1 MKAVQTLVR
10 REFWEYRS
18 LWMAPLVA
26 AALVL
31 GVAIL
36 SVAGATHV
44 QLSDGDLPDV
54 TSNHLADSVQALT
67 GLLLLVGGLI
77 TGSYLLDCLYAE
89 RRDRSILFWK
99 SLPVS
104 DATTVLVK
112 FAVALL
118 IVPLGIFALG
128 AVTHVLCTLLIVV
141 FHGKLVVFMQD
152 WTVGGWLLSE
162 VSLLGRLLLTTL
174 WYAPLAAWLL
184 IASAFAR
191 RVPILTA
198 TLPVLGLTIAEKLL
212 LGTGYFWSIF
222 KARLA
227 PAPDLGTTLAD
238 PGLWLGLLLTAAFLM
253 GAIRLRRYRDDT

>member
-1 MKAVQTLVR
+1 MKALHTLVR

-18 LWMAPLVA
+18 LWMAPVVA

-44 QLSDGDLPDV
+44 QLSDSDLTDITTNHLPD
-54 TSNHLADSVQALT
+54 SMQALT

-104 DATTVLVK
+104 DTTTVLVK
-112 FAVALL
+112 FAVAVL

-128 AVTHVLCTLLIVV
+128 AVTHALCTLLIVL
-141 FHGKLVVFMQD
+141 FHGKLAVFMQD
-152 WTVGGWLLSE
+152 WTVGDWFVGE
-162 VSLLGRLLLTTL
+162 AVLLGRLLLTTL
-174 WYAPLAAWLL
+174 WFAPLAAWLL

-198 TLPVLGLTIAEKLL
+198 TLPVLGLVIAESLL
-212 LGTGYFWSIF
+212 LGTSHFWRAI
-222 KARLA
+222 KARMV
-227 PAPDLGTTLAD
+227 PVPDLGSALAD
-238 PGLWLGLLLTAAFLM
+238 PGLWWGVLLTAAFLV